1 MARNVS
7 GSGRL
12 DAGLLTACIA
22 LAIFALVMPVALR
35 EQVAQTIRAG
45 ALAPLLVLEGR
56 ATAIRATIVSREDVL
71 TARGDVAVET
81 LSTRAINEENQALRK
96 IMGLGSRLQSGFVAA
111 ELLPTRAM
119 DEDFEVALNVGTAA
133 GVEPFT
139 PVVTAD
145 GLFGMI
151 RTADRNTSFAIT
163 WAHPDFAVSAMSA
176 DEAAFGIVAPHLGT
190 GIDRLMLEFRGV
202 PFRTALDTGTVVV
215 SSGLG
220 STYPRGIVI
229 GTVIS
234 EIATAEKW
242 ARTYLLRPAAL
253 PSAGGPVLVLLPDRA
268 SRGVNDVWTSV
279 ASADSASR
287 AIAAAGDSTARDAA
301 LAELAARRVAL
312 DSAAG
317 TQPGS
322 DTLARRPLSRT
333 DSTRADS
340 AKRSVRSDTTKPKP
354 TGPPPVGP
362 KPGPP
367 PGPPPETHPVELLQH
382 LPLDLR

>member
-22 LAIFALVMPVALR
+22 LAIFALVMPQALR
-35 EQVAQTIRAG
+35 EGVAQTVRAG
-45 ALAPLLVLEGR
+45 VLAPLLVLEGR
-56 ATAIRATIVSREDVL
+56 ATGIRATIVSREDVL
-71 TARGDVAVET
+71 TARGGVAVET
-81 LSTRAINEENQALRK
+81 LSTRAINEENEALRK
-96 IMGLGSRLQSGFVAA
+96 LMGLGSRLQNGFVAA

-119 DEDFEVALNVGTAA
+119 DNDFEVALNVGTAA

-176 DEAAFGIVAPHLGT
+176 DEAAFGIVSPHLGT
-190 GIDRLMLEFRGV
+190 GIDRLMLEFKGV
-202 PFRTALDTGTVVV
+202 AFRTALDTGTVVV

-253 PSAGGPVLVLLPDRA
+253 PSAAGPVLVLLPDRSA
-268 SRGVNDVWTSV
+268 RGVNDVWTSV
-279 ASADSASR
+279 ASADSASL
-287 AIAAAGDSTARDAA
+287 AIAAAGDSTAREAA

-317 TQPGS
+317 TRPAT
-322 DTLARRPLSRT
+322 DTLPRRTLSRA
-333 DSTRADS
+333 DSVKADS
-340 AKRSVRSDTTKPKP
+340 AKRSAKPDTSKPKP
-354 TGPPPVGP
+354 TGPPPIGP

-367 PGPPPETHPVELLQH
+367 PGPPPVSDLFEPLHR